1 MEIRE
6 TKPYTFIICGK
17 ARNGKDTIG
26 GFIKEYYENHNK
38 KTINLQYSSYIKEYA
53 KVISNWDGSEETKPR
68 SLLQQ
73 LGTEIIRKK
82 IDYNFFVDRI
92 IGDIKVYSFF
102 FDAIIITDARAKVEV
117 DKPKQEL
124 SKIIAIHVVRPN
136 FDNGLT
142 EEQKRH
148 FTEVDLDDYSKYDY
162 EIVNDSTLDDLK
174 EKVFKILEEVEK
186 NES

>member
-1 MEIRE
+1 MEIKD

-17 ARNGKDTIG
+17 ARHGKDTIG
-26 GFIKEYYENHNK
+26 EIIKEHYESKNRSV
-38 KTINLQYSSYIKEYA
+38 INLQYSSYIKNYA
-53 KVISNWDGSEETKPR
+53 KTITGWDGSEETKPR

-102 FDAIIITDARAKVEV
+102 FDAITITDARAKVEV
-117 DKPKQEL
+117 SLPKKEL
-124 SKIIAIHVVRPN
+124 TKVIAIHVVRPN

-142 EEQKRH
+142 EEQKHH
-148 FTEVDLDDYSKYDY
+148 FTETDLDDFDAYDY
-162 EIVNDSTLDDLK
+162 EVVNDGTVEELRA
-174 EKVFKILEEVEK
+174 KVYKILEEVDK

>member
-1 MEIRE
+1 MELKEI
-6 TKPYTFIICGK
+6 KPYTFIICGK
-17 ARNGKDTIG
+17 ARHGKDTVG
-26 GFIKEYYENHNK
+26 EFIKKHYEDK
-38 KTINLQYSSYIKEYA
+38 ERKVINLQYSSYLKTYA

-73 LGTEIIRKK
+73 LGTDIIRKK

-92 IGDIKVYSFF
+92 IGDIKVYSYF

-117 DKPKQEL
+117 RMPKEAL
-124 SKIIAIHVVRPN
+124 TKVIAIHVIRPN

-142 EEQKRH
+142 EEQKNH
-148 FTEVDLDDYSKYDY
+148 FTETDLDDFESYDY
-162 EIVNDSTLDDLK
+162 TIINDGSLEELE
-174 EKVFKILEEVEK
+174 EKVLNVIKEVEQ

>member
-1 MEIRE
+1 MTNE
-6 TKPYTFIICGK
+6 
-17 ARNGKDTIG
+17 
-26 GFIKEYYENHNK
+26 
-38 KTINLQYSSYIKEYA
+38 KEYA

-102 FDAIIITDARAKVEV
+102 FDAIIITDARAKIEV

-142 EEQKRH
+142 EEQKKH

-162 EIVNDSTLDDLK
+162 EIINDSTLEDLR